1 MLNGAHSF
9 IAINISGVPQ
19 ETVLGPILFIIFINN
34 IGECIIYCIIRW
46 GMSYWATNAET
57 MPSKN
62 FPFATWTATTTLL
75 TWGHKLPH
83 RLHMRPWSD
92 NLLHVFKSRDPV
104 TMLTLYKSLK
114 RSILEYCCPIY
125 MAPCPTWY
133 YSPLNTD
140 HQDTSALVYSKD
152 RWLQRSWLLAETEEV
167 RSYVVAEKKGSL
179 CHTRYVEDTKKELS

>member
-1 MLNGAHSF
+1 MYNTLYNK
-9 IAINISGVPQ
+9 
-19 ETVLGPILFIIFINN
+19 
-34 IGECIIYCIIRW
+34 
-46 GMSYWATNAET
+46 MSYWATNAET

-92 NLLHVFKSRDPV
+92 NLLRSVVGKTDTASVARAKSISAWIFNVFKSRDPV
-104 TMLTLYKSLK
+104 RMLTLYKSLK

-167 RSYVVAEKKGSL
+167 RSYVVAEKKGLL